1 MLEPYRMRG
10 NSHVR
15 FLDGVALLENFSN
28 FTVYKFV
35 NVR

>member
-15 FLDGVALLENFSN
+15 FLDGVGTPNL
-28 FTVYKFV
+28 TVGLCHAQ
-35 NVR
+35 